1 MNQKDTAEKL
11 LEDYNDVFADIVNTL
26 LFKGREL
33 VKEDAL
39 EDSKI
44 NSMYKAEDGKLH
56 EMERDVSKYWKD
68 GKVNLLLVGIENQTK
83 AEKLMPARI
92 IGYDG
97 ASYRS
102 QLLKNEGKAANKK
115 LVPVVTIV
123 LYFGLTRWNQP
134 KSLKG
139 ILDIPKG
146 LEGFVND
153 YKINVFEIAF
163 LPEEIVRGF
172 KSDFKLVAE
181 YFTNIRKN
189 PYYIPED
196 ENEIK
201 HVDAVLKFLSIM
213 SGSEDVLEK
222 ITVKKEREVKT
233 MAGGPLSQLY
243 YKGVNDGLEQGMERG
258 IERGIE
264 QGMERGIEQGLVK
277 GVNETLL
284 KVYFNCRN
292 KGMAIEE
299 TKDIVHFADKESLE
313 AAEEEYQKQKE
324 S

>member
-1 MNQKDTAEKL
+1 MNEKDTTEKL

-26 LFKGREL
+26 IFDGKERI
-33 VKEDAL
+33 KEDSL
-39 EDSKI
+39 EDNKT
-44 NSMYKAEDGKLH
+44 NSAYKAEDGKLH
-56 EMERDVSKYWKD
+56 EMERDVSKYWKE
-68 GKVNLLLVGIENQTK
+68 GKTNLLVVGIENQTK

-102 QLLKNEGKAANKK
+102 QLLKSIGRSSKKK
-115 LVPVVTIV
+115 LTPVVTIV

-134 KSLKG
+134 KNLKG
-139 ILDIPKG
+139 ILDIPTG
-146 LEGFVND
+146 LEDFVSD

-163 LPEEIVRGF
+163 LPEETVNRF
-172 KSDFKLVAE
+172 KSDFRLVAK

-213 SGSEDVLEK
+213 SGSEKALEK
-222 ITVKKEREVKT
+222 FMSIGEREVKN
-233 MAGGPLSQLY
+233 MSDGPLTKLY
-243 YKGVNDGLEQGMERG
+243 YKGVSDGKEQGLEQG
-258 IERGIE
+258 IEKGRE
-264 QGMERGIEQGLVK
+264 QGIIQ

-284 KVYFNCRN
+284 KVYLNCRG
-292 KGMAIEE
+292 KGMSIEE
-299 TKDIVHFADKESLE
+299 SEDIVHFADREDLE
-313 AAEEEYQKQKE
+313 LAEVEYQRQK
-324 S
+324 SGK